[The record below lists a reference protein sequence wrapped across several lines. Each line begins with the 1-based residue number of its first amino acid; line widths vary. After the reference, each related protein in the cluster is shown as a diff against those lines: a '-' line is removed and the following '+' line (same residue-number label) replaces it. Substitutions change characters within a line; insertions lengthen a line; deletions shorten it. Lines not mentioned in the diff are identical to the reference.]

1 MKKVLL
7 EFFRGGLFWLMTI
20 AVIDYIMQFWFSLK
34 LQVIRNIVI
43 EMIVAEFL
51 LWLCLPIDYH

>member
-1 MKKVLL
+1 
-7 EFFRGGLFWLMTI
+7 MTI
-20 AVIDYIMQFWFSLK
+20 AVNDYIMQFGFSLK
-34 LQVIRNIVI
+34 FQVIRNIVI

>member
-1 MKKVLL
+1 
-7 EFFRGGLFWLMTI
+7 MTI

-34 LQVIRNIVI
+34 FQVIRNIVI

-51 LWLCLPIDYH
+51 LRLCLSIDYH